1 MSLPQHP
8 AVAYLCLVRPVRKLI
23 GTALGY
29 AALLLGVAIPLL
41 MLAGVSGMIFGCR
54 VFHGPQAKGDLA
66 TTFAIVSIIIGIPIC
81 VWTVFCLVSLPIFA
95 YFGVRVVP
103 KRPTRPNK
111 TVALARSMKEIALR
125 YAALMDKLIDQEKV

>member
-1 MSLPQHP
+1 
-8 AVAYLCLVRPVRKLI
+8 VRKLI

-41 MLAGVSGMIFGCR
+41 MLAGVSGMIFGCC
-54 VFHGPQAKGDLA
+54 VFHGPHAKGDLA

-125 YAALMDKLIDQEKV
+125 YAVLMDKLIDQEKV